1 MEVFLLYHI
10 NELNDD
16 DSKLIGVYSSQENAE
31 IARQKTMLLPG
42 FIIFPNSF
50 LIDKVRLDEDHW
62 QEGFVT
68 VK

>member
-10 NELNDD
+10 NELNEDD
-16 DSKLIGVYSSQENAE
+16 CKLIGVYSSKEKAE
-31 IARQKTMLLPG
+31 KAKQKSLLLPG
-42 FIIFPNSF
+42 FLNSPNSF
-50 LIDKVRLDEDHW
+50 LIDKYNLDEDHW

>member
-1 MEVFLLYHI
+1 VEVFLLYHI
-10 NELNDD
+10 NELNDE

-31 IARQKTMLLPG
+31 KARQKTMALPG
-42 FIIFPNSF
+42 FINSPNSF
-50 LIDKVRLDEDHW
+50 LIDKCKLDEDHW